1 MCMYYV
7 SMYNTFHLS
16 LETLVL
22 ATNLKFGGLKQ
33 IIISHSSVDWLDS
46 AEWLIAVRE
55 WLGIKSPKHWTGL
68 DV

>member
-33 IIISHSSVDWLDS
+33 IIISHSSVD
-46 AEWLIAVRE
+46 
-55 WLGIKSPKHWTGL
+55 
-68 DV
+68 